1 VSSSVLFLLV
11 WLLPAQLAPEP
22 LDLNSASAWQLE
34 ALPGVGP
41 ATAARIVEF
50 RETYGPFGSTEGLL
64 EVAGIGPTTLE
75 GLQGMVSVGAPAPDT
90 SHWLPLSRPDSI
102 LLEMLFLD
110 VGQGDAVLLVPAGGR
125 ACLVDGGPDLG
136 GPLVPPVV
144 GALRE
149 AGVDTVPVA
158 VLTHPHADHVGG
170 MAEVVRSCGVRL
182 MLDPM
187 IDHVSPL
194 YESLLEAL
202 LESGA
207 HYRPLRSGDSLWLSE
222 SVLLRTVCV
231 EGRTAGGS
239 AAGAEL
245 SVNDRGAVLLVEC
258 GDFTALLTGDI
269 EEPAERLLAPEL
281 GAVSVVKVPHHGSAS
296 SLFGP
301 FLDRLRPQLAV
312 VCCGAGNPFGH
323 PHPSALEAWSA
334 GGAEVLRTDRC
345 GTIVVATDG
354 HALHHHSI
362 TGGESGETPR

>member
-1 VSSSVLFLLV
+1 MSSSVLFLLV
-11 WLLPAQLAPEP
+11 WLLPAQLRPEP

-50 RETYGPFGSTEGLL
+50 RDTYGPFASTEALL

-75 GLQGMVSVGAPAPDT
+75 GLEDMVAVGAPAPDT
-90 SHWLPLSRPDSI
+90 SHWLPHSEPDGI

-125 ACLVDGGPDLG
+125 PCLVDGGPDLG

-144 GALRE
+144 RALAE

-170 MAEVVRSCGVRL
+170 LAEVVGSCGVRL

-202 LESGA
+202 LETGA
-207 HYRPLRSGDSLWLSE
+207 DYRPLRPGDSLWLSD
-222 SVLLRTVCV
+222 SVLLRAVCV
-231 EGRTAGGS
+231 QGRTAGGNT
-239 AAGAEL
+239 AEGEL

-258 GDFTALLTGDI
+258 GDFTALITGDI

-281 GAVSVVKVPHHGSAS
+281 EPVTVVTVPHHGSAS

-334 GGAEVLRTDRC
+334 RGAEVLRTDRY